1 MSQFAWANRELSMDL
16 LSQMCIEE
24 RGPLTTTKWSNGRY
38 PNSGRSRPSLI
49 VVVLGGSGGRPRG
62 QLPGLCT
69 LSELK
74 APHLFHLALVR
85 RHSLNKLSPY
95 SILAAVF
102 SDSSA

>member
-24 RGPLTTTKWSNGRY
+24 RGPLITTKWSNGRY

-49 VVVLGGSGGRPRG
+49 VVLLGGSGGRARLGYIPRPG
-62 QLPGLCT
+62 VLPRLCT

-74 APHLFHLALVR
+74 VPHLFHLALVPLG
-85 RHSLNKLSPY
+85 SSKEKLPQ
-95 SILAAVF
+95 
-102 SDSSA
+102 